1 MTDYRTSIKTTSG
14 STESNFLAK
23 LLIWIRAARAPFF
36 TASIIPLTLGM
47 AIAWYEAHVFNPL
60 LGIMTLIS
68 GVAIHAGTNLA
79 NDYFDEETDN
89 INEFYS
95 QFNGGSR
102 IIQNQILPA
111 SHILR
116 ASIISYF
123 VGIILAILLIFL
135 TNGYLLLFFLV
146 IAVGLGFFYTAIPIQ
161 FSYHGMGE
169 IAVFVGFGPLGVLS
183 AYYIQVGYLNSFTP
197 YLVSIPIAILIALV
211 LFLNEFQDFEADLKG
226 GKRTLVVILG
236 KQKSAKIYQIGLLLT
251 YISLLLVFLILK
263 LSILVLLPVISLP
276 LALNITKILRAN
288 YQNINE
294 LLPAN
299 GQTVALHFIFG
310 LLLII
315 GFVLA

>member
-1 MTDYRTSIKTTSG
+1 MTDFRTSIKTTTG
-14 STESNFLAK
+14 SSESSFLVK
-23 LLIWIRAARAPFF
+23 LLIWIRAVRAPFF

-47 AIAWYEAHVFNPL
+47 AIAWYEAQVFNPL

-95 QFNGGSR
+95 PFNGGSR
-102 IIQNQILPA
+102 IIQNQILPS
-111 SHILR
+111 SHILK
-116 ASIISYF
+116 ASIMSYF

-135 TNGYLLLFFLV
+135 TNGYLLLLFLI

-183 AYYIQVGYLNSFTP
+183 AYYIQLGNLNSFTP
-197 YLVSIPIAILIALV
+197 YLISIPIAILIAMV
-211 LFLNEFQDFEADLKG
+211 LFLNEFQDFDADLKG
-226 GKRTLVVILG
+226 GKSTLVVILG
-236 KQKSAKIYQIGLLLT
+236 KQKSANIYQIGLLLT
-251 YISLLLVFLILK
+251 YISLLLVFLVLK
-263 LSILVLLPVISLP
+263 LPILVLLPVVSLP
-276 LALNITKILRAN
+276 LALNIIKIIRVN
-288 YQNINE
+288 YQNITE

-299 GQTVALHFIFG
+299 GQTIALHFIFG